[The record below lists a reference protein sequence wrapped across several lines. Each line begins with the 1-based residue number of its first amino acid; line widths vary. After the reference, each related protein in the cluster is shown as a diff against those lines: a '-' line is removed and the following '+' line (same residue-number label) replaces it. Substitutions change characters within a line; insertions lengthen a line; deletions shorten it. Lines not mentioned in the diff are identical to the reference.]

1 MLSLV
6 SLSISGC
13 ATPRGGSFCSVA
25 RPIYYDTSE
34 QVLDTPAEIRRQVLE
49 HNRKGEDLCGW

>member
-13 ATPRGGSFCSVA
+13 AVTSGGSFCSVA
-25 RPIYYDTSE
+25 RPIYYDTSG
-34 QVLDTPAEIRRQVLE
+34 QVLDTPAPIRRQVLE